1 MKATAIVM
9 SIHEPSSGMLVS
21 GEKNIIHRKHKFSK
35 EFKKIY
41 VYCPDTAKIVGEL
54 EVEEI
59 LYSDKDSMW
68 GGATKDGSCISKSQF
83 YDYYDNEM
91 AYAIKIKRAI
101 KYEPPREPL
110 EIDPNFRAPQQ
121 FYYIN

>member
-1 MKATAIVM
+1 MKAKAIM
-9 SIHEPSSGMLVS
+9 TPIHEPSSGMLVS
-21 GEKNIIHRKHKFSK
+21 GEKNIIHRRHKFSK

-54 EVEEI
+54 EVGGI
-59 LYSDKDSMW
+59 LHYDRDSIW
-68 GGATKDGSCISKSQF
+68 EATSDGSCISKSQF

-91 AYAIKIKRAI
+91 VYAIKIKRAI
-101 KYEPPREPL
+101 KYEPSKDPFEV
-110 EIDPNFRAPQQ
+110 DPNFRAPRQ

>member
-9 SIHEPSSGMLVS
+9 SIHEPSSGMSVS
-21 GEKNIIHRKHKFSK
+21 GEKNIIHRRHKFSK

-54 EVEEI
+54 EVGGI
-59 LYSDKDSMW
+59 LYSDRDSIW
-68 GGATKDGSCISKSQF
+68 EATSDGSCIDKSRF
-83 YDYYDNEM
+83 YDYYDSEM
-91 AYAIKIKRAI
+91 VYAIKIKRAI
-101 KYEPPREPL
+101 KYEPPKEPL

>member
-1 MKATAIVM
+1 MKAKAIM
-9 SIHEPSSGMLVS
+9 TPIHEPSSGMLVS
-21 GEKNIIHRKHKFSK
+21 GEKNIIHRRHKFSK

-54 EVEEI
+54 EVGGI
-59 LYSDKDSMW
+59 LHSDRDSIW
-68 GGATKDGSCISKSQF
+68 EATSDGSCTSKSQF

-91 AYAIKIKRAI
+91 VYAIKIKRAI
-101 KYEPPREPL
+101 KYEPSKDPFEV
-110 EIDPNFRAPQQ
+110 DPNFRAPRQ

>member
-54 EVEEI
+54 EVGGI
-59 LYSDKDSMW
+59 LYSAS
-68 GGATKDGSCISKSQF
+68 DGSCISRSRF
-83 YDYYDNEM
+83 YDYYDSEM
-91 AYAIKIKRAI
+91 VYAIKIKRAI
-101 KYEPPREPL
+101 KYEPPKEPL